1 MASLLIELISRHDAT
16 GFKQFLANLEDVSQ
30 KALAIGESI
39 KGISSPRIAASP
51 EMRRLTEQY
60 LDASLAA
67 RELAEEARKLN
78 DAQLG
83 KIKLDDRQIAES
95 ERRIRDLAG
104 TLQQVVRQTEAMP
117 GNGLARWLHEVAGI
131 RLNDIPDALE
141 KIKSTIKDIPA
152 SNPLEQHFARLLEDA
167 QALLVYLNRI
177 GDGTIDPTILQG
189 LIANLRETENDA
201 IEAAGG
207 IERLRAEIAQLN
219 NGRASSLLE
228 KALYTIDD
236 APFRE
241 LDQRLAD
248 INDKTAQF
256 GRLLRNGGEALAFVR
271 GNTKAIRVDSQ
282 ELGDAYA
289 TVNKDIRELRGSAQL
304 LAIELAT
311 ALNPATA
318 DDLHAAY
325 KRVIDLLSRRRES
338 QFNLIGPEGVA
349 LANQT
354 VDAYRDLAL
363 IINQL
368 GARQTAAIL
377 GLSEKDVAN
386 LRAAGTALQNARAE
400 AQGLGPAI
408 QEAADDLLRLERIR
422 ESSSQTQRT
431 LVLPGNSL
439 IQQEIQRA
447 QKLISINRTLEEQT
461 ERIFG
466 SAGART
472 RPMRKLLMTAMA
484 LAIAGWEKR
493 VASSRRVTS
502 RR

>member
-39 KGISSPRIAASP
+39 KGISSPRITASP

-104 TLQQVVRQTEAMP
+104 TLQQVVRQTESVP
-117 GNGLARWLHEVAGI
+117 GDGLARWLHEVAGI
-131 RLNDIPDALE
+131 KLNEIPEALE
-141 KIKSTIKDIPA
+141 KIKATIKDIPA

-363 IINQL
+363 VINQL
-368 GARQTAAIL
+368 GA
-377 GLSEKDVAN
+377 
-386 LRAAGTALQNARAE
+386 
-400 AQGLGPAI
+400 
-408 QEAADDLLRLERIR
+408 
-422 ESSSQTQRT
+422 
-431 LVLPGNSL
+431 
-439 IQQEIQRA
+439 
-447 QKLISINRTLEEQT
+447 
-461 ERIFG
+461 
-466 SAGART
+466 
-472 RPMRKLLMTAMA
+472 
-484 LAIAGWEKR
+484 
-493 VASSRRVTS
+493 
-502 RR
+502 